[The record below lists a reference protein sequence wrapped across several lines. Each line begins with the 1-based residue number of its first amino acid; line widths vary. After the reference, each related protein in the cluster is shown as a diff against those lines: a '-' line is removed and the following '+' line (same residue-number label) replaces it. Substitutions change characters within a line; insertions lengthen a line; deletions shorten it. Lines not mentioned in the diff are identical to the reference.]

1 MKTQTL
7 HYSLIIAAVGFVA
20 CGGDDEEERPV
31 IIPPSLGYM
40 YSADAPCTSSVPVPN
55 DLFVA
60 DDLLNEA
67 SECDGPSDP
76 ADAAI
81 YQVTQHEGASLNAE
95 ISIPVVNATID
106 IASVVNTASFSLT
119 SSVGTSSTSDSI
131 PPLVF
136 IGRSSSST
144 RAEDWFEVEHDA
156 LVETDRLVVIP
167 REPLKPATYYV
178 LAATDEIRTSDKKEI
193 EAASVTTQLLGSSP
207 IVAAGNIDAETAKKL
222 ERERLRLQEAV
233 SLLGNAY
240 PPVTSDRIRSIQ
252 GWRTTLGP
260 QKLASIV
267 QEYRDALQRGR
278 FPFKVTT
285 SGGDLDSS
293 DFLPA
298 GSPTSNI
305 NNFRQG
311 TITVPKLLNDQ
322 GRIRAN
328 WASSDAQFIEIPF
341 LISVPKTSRSSY
353 PVSIY
358 LPGFGRSKQDASLL
372 ANEFGGGSQSAVL
385 GLDLKY
391 YGDRSLDTSD
401 TQPNN
406 ENPTVSGADGIPDS
420 SGTGIYSGSPGV
432 LRDEMIATIIEVA
445 HVIET
450 LKDEAAFEAEMIS
463 PDGNISK
470 LHMIAHGQSAN
481 IGLHAAL
488 VSRVGTIQLP
498 SGGSDFE
505 HLLVDGPTANLS
517 HFLMDAP
524 TGINETNVADYIT
537 KLKSSVLLGLTVEDA
552 SEKIYDAYVDRS
564 SPKILLQHP
573 SDAEFVSTRARESL
587 IESLEL
593 PSKRVSAHGGT
604 FCDDFF
610 LYTCALG
617 ENSAIVSRAQ
627 EQLTSFVSS
636 GGVTVK
642 SPAL

>member
-1 MKTQTL
+1 M
-7 HYSLIIAAVGFVA
+7 G
-20 CGGDDEEERPV
+20 
-31 IIPPSLGYM
+31 
-40 YSADAPCTSSVPVPN
+40 SA
-55 DLFVA
+55 F
-60 DDLLNEA
+60 
-67 SECDGPSDP
+67 
-76 ADAAI
+76 
-81 YQVTQHEGASLNAE
+81 
-95 ISIPVVNATID
+95 
-106 IASVVNTASFSLT
+106 
-119 SSVGTSSTSDSI
+119 
-131 PPLVF
+131 
-136 IGRSSSST
+136 
-144 RAEDWFEVEHDA
+144 
-156 LVETDRLVVIP
+156 
-167 REPLKPATYYV
+167 
-178 LAATDEIRTSDKKEI
+178 
-193 EAASVTTQLLGSSP
+193 
-207 IVAAGNIDAETAKKL
+207 
-222 ERERLRLQEAV
+222 
-233 SLLGNAY
+233 
-240 PPVTSDRIRSIQ
+240 PPVSIERIRSIQ

-260 QKLASIV
+260 KKLASVV

-285 SGGDLDSS
+285 TGGDIDSS
-293 DFLPA
+293 EFLPT

-311 TITVPKLLNDQ
+311 TITVPKLLGDD
-322 GRIRAN
+322 GRIRGD
-328 WASSDAQFIEIPF
+328 WASSDAQTIEIPF

-353 PVSIY
+353 PVSLY

-385 GLDLKY
+385 GLDLRY
-391 YGDRSLDTSD
+391 YGDRSLDTTDSV
-401 TQPNN
+401 PNN
-406 ENPTVSGADGIPDS
+406 DNPTVSGADGIPDS

-450 LKDEAAFEAEMIS
+450 LKDEAAFEAEMVS

-470 LHMIAHGQSAN
+470 LHVIAHGQSAG

-498 SGGSDFE
+498 SGGADFE
-505 HLLVDGPTANLS
+505 HLLVEGPPANLS
-517 HFLMDAP
+517 RFLMDAP
-524 TGINETNVADYIT
+524 SGVNETNVVDYVE
-537 KLKSSVLLGLTVEDA
+537 KLKSSVLLGLSVKDA
-552 SEKIYDAYVDRS
+552 SEAIYDAYIDRS
-564 SPKILLQHP
+564 SPKVLLQHP
-573 SDAEFVSTRARESL
+573 SDAEFISISARESI
-587 IESLEL
+587 IESLDL

>member
-1 MKTQTL
+1 MTASGL
-7 HYSLIIAAVGFVA
+7 AA
-20 CGGDDEEERPV
+20 CGGDDEEEAPAP
-31 IIPPSLGYM
+31 ILPSLGYS
-40 YSADAPCTSSVPVPN
+40 YSAEAPCAASVPTPN

-60 DDLLNEA
+60 DNLLNEA

-81 YQVTQHEGASLNAE
+81 YEVTQHEGASLKAE

-119 SSVGTSSTSDSI
+119 SSVGTSSTSDAI

-136 IGRSSSST
+136 IGRSTSST
-144 RAEDWFEVEHDA
+144 RAKDWFEVKHEA
-156 LVETDRLVVIP
+156 IVESGRLVIIP
-167 REPLKPATYYV
+167 RETLQPATYYV
-178 LAATDEIRTSDKKEI
+178 LAATDEILTSDK
-193 EAASVTTQLLGSSP
+193 EAISASNITNQLLGSSP
-207 IVAAGNIDAETAKKL
+207 IVAAGDITANTAAKL
-222 ERERLRLQEAV
+222 ERERLRLQEAI
-233 SLLGNAY
+233 SRLGSAF
-240 PPVTSDRIRSIQ
+240 PPVSIERIRSIH

-260 QKLASIV
+260 QKLASVV
-267 QEYRDALQRGR
+267 QEYKNALQRGR

-285 SGGDLDSS
+285 AGGDIDSS
-293 DFLPA
+293 EFLPA
-298 GSPTSNI
+298 GSPTNNI

-311 TITVPKLLNDQ
+311 TITVPKLLGDD
-322 GRIRAN
+322 GRIRGN
-328 WASSDAQFIEIPF
+328 WASSDAQTLELPFIV
-341 LISVPKTSRSSY
+341 SVPKTSRSSY

-385 GLDLKY
+385 GLDLRY
-391 YGDRSLDTSD
+391 YGDRSLDTTDSI
-401 TQPNN
+401 PNN
-406 ENPTVSGADGIPDS
+406 DNPTVSGADGIPDS

-450 LKDEAAFEAEMIS
+450 LKNEAAFEAEMVS

-470 LHMIAHGQSAN
+470 LHVIAHGQSAG

-498 SGGSDFE
+498 AGGADIE
-505 HLLVDGPTANLS
+505 HLLVEGPPTNLS
-517 HFLMDAP
+517 RFLMDAP
-524 TGINETNVADYIT
+524 SGVNETNVVDYIE
-537 KLKSSVLLGLTVEDA
+537 KLKSSVLLGLSVKDA
-552 SEKIYDAYVDRS
+552 SKAIYDAYIDRS

-573 SDAEFVSTRARESL
+573 SDAEFVSTSARRSI